1 MFHLLKKGITGFC
14 LSLLAGLCCFKL
26 GTMIGSSDFWE
37 KEKDAPLL
45 NRNDDFFRPESADE
59 LLKRAQKL
67 LELLDERNGQSCV
80 EPQELRP
87 DCDDPA
93 AQRIFLL
100 DAERTFKSPDSR
112 KKLVEASGSIRSQL
126 PHSVAP
132 GKGAGNF
139 GNVLTAVLEVAC
151 V

>member
-1 MFHLLKKGITGFC
+1 
-14 LSLLAGLCCFKL
+14 
-26 GTMIGSSDFWE
+26 MIGSPDFWE

-93 AQRIFLL
+93 AQRIFSL
-100 DAERTFKSPDSR
+100 DAERTFRSPESR
-112 KKLVEASGSIRSQL
+112 KKLVEASSSIRLQL
-126 PHSVAP
+126 SCFFVHGSW
-132 GKGAGNF
+132 NSWS
-139 GNVLTAVLEVAC
+139 VLTAVLEVAC
-151 V
+151 MYCVIRSK